1 MFWGLFLLPQKS
13 LIPFFFYAIMSC
25 SANVGTN
32 VSGLNGAVV
41 IGSKT
46 KGALGLPSSSGSLS
60 FGESEKTKFP
70 ILRIDFMGQQL
81 VLSDKRVL
89 GDWSRKAPS
98 RFSLRA
104 QASIYVSRA
113 MKWWEKTRQT
123 NMVEINSA
131 QELVDSLLNA
141 GDRLVVV
148 DFYSPGCGGC
158 KALHP
163 KICQLAESNPS
174 AIFLKVNYEELRTM
188 CQCLHI
194 HVLPFFR
201 LYRGSEGRLCSFS
214 CTNATIKKFK
224 DAMAK
229 HGVER
234 CSVGPAK
241 GLDDSELAKL
251 AERGE
256 ILRDLRSPV
265 TTGNMVMMTSL
276 EKREVTRMGTE
287 DKSPL
292 IIV

>member
-1 MFWGLFLLPQKS
+1 
-13 LIPFFFYAIMSC
+13 MSC
-25 SANVGTN
+25 SAKVGTN
-32 VSGLNGAVV
+32 ISGLNGAVV
-41 IGSKT
+41 FGSRT

-70 ILRIDFMGQQL
+70 TLRIDFMGRQL

-98 RFSLRA
+98 SFSLRA
-104 QASIYVSRA
+104 QASICVSRA
-113 MKWWEKTRQT
+113 MRWWEKTLQPNT
-123 NMVEINSA
+123 LEINSA

-201 LYRGSEGRLCSFS
+201 FYRGSEGRLCSFS

-224 DAMAK
+224 DAIVK
-229 HGVER
+229 HGVEQ
-234 CSVGPAK
+234 CSIGPAK

-251 AERGE
+251 ADCGE
-256 ILRDLRSPV
+256 IPRDLRLPV
-265 TTGNMVMMTSL
+265 VTGNMVMMASL
-276 EKREVTRMGTE
+276 EKRAVTRMGTE